1 MEIWGSVKPAYT
13 VRFSEREPQELIDQ
27 WQACLDFDCRE
38 ALRTCPVPM
47 HVIAFSEDVQTP
59 PAMVKEVADL
69 AMDGTFYELPE
80 LGHVSVARHRADD
93 VNRLLLDIIRT
104 QEG

>member
-1 MEIWGSVKPAYT
+1 M
-13 VRFSEREPQELIDQ
+13 
-27 WQACLDFDCRE
+27 
-38 ALRTCPVPM
+38 PM

-80 LGHVSVARHRADD
+80 LGHVSVARHRTDD
-93 VNRLLLDIIRT
+93 VNRLLLDIIQT